1 MARGSEIWLGLI
13 QEDDNMPWMWINGQ
27 TPQKINWSILQPN
40 NFGGNDHCTLLD
52 TDGYANDI
60 SVSKEM

>member
-1 MARGSEIWLGLI
+1 MARGYEVWLGLI

-27 TPQKINWSILQPN
+27 TPQEINWSKGQPN

-52 TDGYANDI
+52 TDGANDI
-60 SVSKEM
+60 PVSKEM